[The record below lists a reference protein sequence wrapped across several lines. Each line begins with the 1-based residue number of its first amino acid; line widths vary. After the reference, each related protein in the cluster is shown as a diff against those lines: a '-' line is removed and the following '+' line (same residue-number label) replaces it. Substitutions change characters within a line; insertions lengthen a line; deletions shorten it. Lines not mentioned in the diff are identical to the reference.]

1 MNTTVLF
8 HRRVLFIAPH
18 SFILGLLITKLNA
31 LKHLMFTIFQN
42 DNPNK
47 NLNNVYNSS
56 EDTVLQDSFTPALG
70 KECSITAH

>member
-1 MNTTVLF
+1 MLF
-8 HRRVLFIAPH
+8 HRRVLFIATH

-56 EDTVLQDSFTPALG
+56 EDTVLQDFFTPALE
-70 KECSITAH
+70 KDAA